1 MIFTGISEFSRGRDR
16 VRRFIREAKAASSLN
31 HQNIIT
37 VHEIGEA
44 DRLQFI
50 ATEFIVD
57 ETPRRL
63 TQRERLGLPDA
74 LNFGIRIAAALNEAN
89 SSS

>member
-1 MIFTGISEFSRGRDR
+1 
-16 VRRFIREAKAASSLN
+16 VRRFIREAKAGSSLN

-50 ATEFIVD
+50 AAEFIVA
-57 ETPRRL
+57 RR
-63 TQRERLGLPDA
+63 RGD
-74 LNFGIRIAAALNEAN
+74 
-89 SSS
+89 

>member
-1 MIFTGISEFSRGRDR
+1 

-74 LNFGIRIAAALNEAN
+74 LNFGIQIATALNEAN
-89 SSS
+89 ISS

>member
-1 MIFTGISEFSRGRDR
+1 M
-16 VRRFIREAKAASSLN
+16 RRFIREAKAASSLN

-50 ATEFIVD
+50 ATELLM
-57 ETPRRL
+57 TRR
-63 TQRERLGLPDA
+63 RGD
-74 LNFGIRIAAALNEAN
+74 
-89 SSS
+89 